1 MEQIFDLFF
10 VIIFIY
16 LIPLGL
22 FIKYS
27 NPYLKNYITIP
38 ISILYIILSFFTI
51 NYNYMPFILVV
62 FTLYFIRK
70 SSFARENYLYDT
82 DDYYRYNFTIKSFDS
97 LDGIK
102 LVGMTLLVTLSIS
115 YITQIIFNYFNI
127 PINEQEI
134 VKLLRELSLVKFI
147 ELAVSGLL
155 IAPVIEEFVFR
166 WFLFSKLLKRRMN
179 IIIAAIISSFI
190 FSAGHLTLA
199 GFLPI
204 FSLALINCYIIE
216 KKGFWYAVFNHFFF
230 NFISFFSIFVQ
241 RFGNNFIR

>member
-38 ISILYIILSFFTI
+38 VSILYIVLSFFTI

-82 DDYYRYNFTIKSFDS
+82 DDYYRYNFSIKSFDS

-134 VKLLRELSLVKFI
+134 VKLLRELSLTKFI

-166 WFLFSKLLKRRMN
+166 WFLFSKLLKGRMN

-230 NFISFFSIFVQ
+230 NFISFFSIFIQ